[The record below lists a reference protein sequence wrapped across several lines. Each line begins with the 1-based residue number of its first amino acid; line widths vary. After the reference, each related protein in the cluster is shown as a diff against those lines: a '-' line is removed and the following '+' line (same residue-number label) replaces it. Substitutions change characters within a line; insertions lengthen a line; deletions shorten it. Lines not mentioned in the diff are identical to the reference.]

1 MAEQKVDSREEPQ
14 QDSGVDRTQIRERL
28 ALTPAERARV
38 FVESAR
44 NVARIKANLRHL

>member
-1 MAEQKVDSREEPQ
+1 MDEQIAHGREQKH
-14 QDSGVDRTQIRERL
+14 DSGVDRTLIRQRL

-44 NVARIKANLRHL
+44 NVAKIRANLRHL

>member
-1 MAEQKVDSREEPQ
+1 MNEPKAEQKEE
-14 QDSGVDRTQIRERL
+14 SGVDRTLIRARL

-44 NVARIKANLRHL
+44 NVAKIIANVRRS